1 MVDLLDKPNLF
12 DEFSCLFAASFFI
25 VKTKQRKLD
34 VFKHRKVFYNV
45 EILKD
50 GCNILFAVFF
60 PFRRAVMRR
69 FLAVYIQ
76 LALFVTVVRA
86 DDVQKRRFTTSALA
100 LDRYEFVIV
109 EIKVDSAY
117 TDRQNIVAVI
127 YFSYVFK
134 S

>member
-1 MVDLLDKPNLF
+1 
-12 DEFSCLFAASFFI
+12 
-25 VKTKQRKLD
+25 
-34 VFKHRKVFYNV
+34 
-45 EILKD
+45 
-50 GCNILFAVFF
+50 
-60 PFRRAVMRR
+60 MRR

-76 LALFVTVVRA
+76 FALFVTVVRA
-86 DDVQKRRFTTSALA
+86 DDVQKRRFTASALA

-134 S
+134 L

>member
-1 MVDLLDKPNLF
+1 
-12 DEFSCLFAASFFI
+12 
-25 VKTKQRKLD
+25 
-34 VFKHRKVFYNV
+34 
-45 EILKD
+45 
-50 GCNILFAVFF
+50 
-60 PFRRAVMRR
+60 MRR

-127 YFSYVFK
+127 YFSDLTAMFLLLV
-134 S
+134 

>member
-1 MVDLLDKPNLF
+1 
-12 DEFSCLFAASFFI
+12 
-25 VKTKQRKLD
+25 
-34 VFKHRKVFYNV
+34 
-45 EILKD
+45 
-50 GCNILFAVFF
+50 
-60 PFRRAVMRR
+60 MRR

-127 YFSYVFK
+127 YFSDVFQ

>member
-1 MVDLLDKPNLF
+1 
-12 DEFSCLFAASFFI
+12 
-25 VKTKQRKLD
+25 
-34 VFKHRKVFYNV
+34 
-45 EILKD
+45 
-50 GCNILFAVFF
+50 
-60 PFRRAVMRR
+60 MRR

-127 YFSYVFK
+127 YFPMF
-134 S
+134 

>member
-1 MVDLLDKPNLF
+1 
-12 DEFSCLFAASFFI
+12 
-25 VKTKQRKLD
+25 
-34 VFKHRKVFYNV
+34 
-45 EILKD
+45 
-50 GCNILFAVFF
+50 
-60 PFRRAVMRR
+60 MRR